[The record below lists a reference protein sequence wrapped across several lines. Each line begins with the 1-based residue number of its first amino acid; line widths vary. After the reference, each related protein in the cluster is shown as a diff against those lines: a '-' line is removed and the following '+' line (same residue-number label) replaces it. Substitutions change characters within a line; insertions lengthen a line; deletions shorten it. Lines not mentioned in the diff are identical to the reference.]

1 VTPIRCRVRA
11 GALDSP
17 RTGKYNHRRIVPRN
31 EHSKLAALFRSKRV
45 LIGLVAAVVVA
56 LAGTTA
62 GYAALSK
69 SVTVSLDGQP
79 REVTAM
85 GGTVGD
91 VLAAEGIE
99 VGKHDIVAPSVD
111 EEVADGSRISVR
123 FGRPLELS
131 VDGNESTH
139 WVTSTDVAA
148 ALGEIGSRFLGAD
161 LSISRSAGIGRDG
174 LALEV
179 VTPKKLKLEIAGKK
193 PVKKELTALTVKD
206 ALKEMDVKV
215 DKRDVVKPGL
225 GQELED
231 GDRVVFTDIRVV
243 TKKVKGES
251 ISFDTIEREDSSML
265 EGKTE
270 VIRSGDAGSR
280 NVTYKRTFRNG
291 KLVATKVVSQ
301 KVLDAPRDRIV
312 EVGTKEEPVA
322 PAANYAS
329 GNTVWDQLAQCESGG
344 NWAIN
349 TGNGYYGGLQFSLST
364 WQAYG
369 GSGLPSENSRETQI
383 MIAERVR
390 AADGGGYSSWP
401 ACSQALGLP
410 Q

>member
-1 VTPIRCRVRA
+1 
-11 GALDSP
+11 
-17 RTGKYNHRRIVPRN
+17 VPSN
-31 EHSKLAALFRSKRV
+31 EHSKLAALFRSRGV
-45 LIGLVAAVVVA
+45 LIGLVTAVIVA
-56 LAGTTA
+56 LAGTTV
-62 GYAALSK
+62 GYAALNK
-69 SVTVSLDGQP
+69 SVTLSLDGQP
-79 REVTAM
+79 REVSAM

-91 VLAAEGIE
+91 VLESEGIE

-111 EEVADGSRISVR
+111 EEIAEGSRISVR

-161 LSISRSAGIGRDG
+161 LSTSRSAGIGREG
-174 LALEV
+174 MALKV
-179 VTPKKLKLEIAGKK
+179 VTPKKLELKIGAKK
-193 PVKKELTALTVKD
+193 PVKRELTALTVKD

-215 DKRDVVKPGL
+215 EKHDIVKPGL
-225 GQELED
+225 GKELDD
-231 GDRVVFTDIRVV
+231 GDHVVFTDIRIV
-243 TKKVKGES
+243 TKRIKGETLNY
-251 ISFDTIEREDSSML
+251 DTIEREDSSMV
-265 EGKTE
+265 EGETD
-270 VIRSGDAGSR
+270 VIRGGKDGSR

-291 KLVATKVVSQ
+291 ELVATKVLSQ
-301 KVLDAPRDRIV
+301 NVLEAARDRIV
-312 EVGTKEEPVA
+312 AVGTKDPA
-322 PAANYAS
+322 PAVNYAS
-329 GNTVWDQLAQCESGG
+329 GSTVWDQLAECESGG

-401 ACSQALGLP
+401 ACSQSLGLP

>member
-1 VTPIRCRVRA
+1 
-11 GALDSP
+11 
-17 RTGKYNHRRIVPRN
+17 VPRN

-131 VDGNESTH
+131 VDGDESTH

-161 LSISRSAGIGRDG
+161 LSTSRSAGIGRDG

-215 DKRDVVKPGL
+215 DKRDIVKPGL
-225 GQELED
+225 GKELED

-243 TKKVKGES
+243 TKKVKGETLG
-251 ISFDTIEREDSSML
+251 FDTIEREDSSMA
-265 EGKTE
+265 EGETE
-270 VIRSGDAGSR
+270 VVRAGDAGSR
-280 NVTYKRTFRNG
+280 DVTYKRTFRNG
-291 KLVATKVVSQ
+291 KLVATKIVSQ
-301 KVLDAPRDRIV
+301 KVLEQPRDKIV
-312 EVGTKEEPVA
+312 VVGTKEPA

-329 GNTVWDQLAQCESGG
+329 GSTVWDQLAQCESGG

>member
-1 VTPIRCRVRA
+1 
-11 GALDSP
+11 
-17 RTGKYNHRRIVPRN
+17 VPSN
-31 EHSKLAALFRSKRV
+31 EHSKLAALFRSRGI
-45 LIGLVAAVVVA
+45 LIGLVTAVIVA
-56 LAGTTA
+56 LAGTTV

-79 REVTAM
+79 REVSAM

-91 VLAAEGIE
+91 VLESEGIE

-111 EEVADGSRISVR
+111 EEVSDGSRISVR

-131 VDGNESTH
+131 VDGKETTH

-161 LSISRSAGIGRDG
+161 LSTSRGAGIGREG
-174 LALEV
+174 MALEV
-179 VTPKKLKLEIAGKK
+179 ITPKKLELKIGAKK
-193 PVKKELTALTVKD
+193 PVKRELTALTVKD

-215 DKRDVVKPGL
+215 EKRDIVKPGL
-225 GQELED
+225 GKELDD

-243 TKKVKGES
+243 TKRVKAET
-251 ISFDTIEREDSSML
+251 IDFETIEREDSSML
-265 EGKTE
+265 EGKTD
-270 VIRSGDAGSR
+270 VIRAGDEGSR

-291 KLVATKVVSQ
+291 ELVATKVLSQ
-301 KVLDAPRDRIV
+301 KVLEAPRDRIIA
-312 EVGTKEEPVA
+312 VGTKEPAPVA
-322 PAANYAS
+322 NYVS
-329 GNTVWDQLAQCESGG
+329 GSTVWDQLAQCESGG

-364 WQAYG
+364 WQSYG
-369 GSGLPSENSRETQI
+369 GAGYPHQQSREYQI

-401 ACSQALGLP
+401 ACSQSLGLP

>member
-1 VTPIRCRVRA
+1 
-11 GALDSP
+11 
-17 RTGKYNHRRIVPRN
+17 VPSS
-31 EHSKLAALFRSKRV
+31 EHSKLGTLIRSRGV
-45 LIGLVAAVVVA
+45 LIGLVTAVVVA
-56 LAGTTA
+56 LAGTTV

-79 REVTAM
+79 HEVTAM

-91 VLAAEGIE
+91 VLSSEGIE

-111 EEVADGSRISVR
+111 EQVSDGSRISVR

-131 VDGNESTH
+131 VDGDEQTH

-148 ALGEIGSRFLGAD
+148 ALGEIGRRFLGAD
-161 LSISRSAGIGRDG
+161 LSTSRSAGIGRDG
-174 LALEV
+174 MALEV
-179 VTPKKLKLEIAGKK
+179 ITPKKLKLEIAGKK
-193 PVKKELTALTVKD
+193 PVKKELTALTTKD
-206 ALKEMDVKV
+206 ALKEMHVKV
-215 DKRDVVKPGL
+215 GKHDIVRPGL
-225 GQELED
+225 DKELED

-243 TKKVKGES
+243 TKRVKGETL
-251 ISFDTIEREDSSML
+251 SFDTVEREDSSML
-265 EGKTE
+265 EGRTD
-270 VIRSGDAGSR
+270 VIRAGDTGSR

-291 KLVATKVVSQ
+291 KLVAVKVLSQ
-301 KVLDAPRDRIV
+301 KVLDAPNDRIV
-312 EVGTKEEPVA
+312 AVGTKEKPEPA
-322 PAANYAS
+322 PAPAVNYAS
-329 GNTVWDQLAQCESGG
+329 GSTVWDQLAQCESGG

-364 WQAYG
+364 WQSYG

>member
-1 VTPIRCRVRA
+1 
-11 GALDSP
+11 
-17 RTGKYNHRRIVPRN
+17 VPRN

-215 DKRDVVKPGL
+215 DKRDIVKPGL
-225 GQELED
+225 GKELED

-243 TKKVKGES
+243 TKKVKGETLG
-251 ISFDTIEREDSSML
+251 FDTIEREDSSMA
-265 EGKTE
+265 EGETE
-270 VIRSGDAGSR
+270 VVRAGDAGSR
-280 NVTYKRTFRNG
+280 DVTYKRTFRNG
-291 KLVATKVVSQ
+291 KLVATKIVSQ
-301 KVLDAPRDRIV
+301 KVLEQPRDKIV
-312 EVGTKEEPVA
+312 VVGTKEPA

-329 GNTVWDQLAQCESGG
+329 GSTVWDQLAQCESGG